1 VWLARDEQS
10 GLDVALKIVPREG
23 KAAARAEREAAAAS
37 RLRHPSCLRAYAFA
51 RDPRHVYIA
60 YEYVPGRTLRELLRA
75 GELDDARAI
84 EAAAQICDGLAHAHG
99 AGILHRDVKPSNV
112 LLAEDTERVS
122 ARLLDFGLARM
133 QEAETL
139 TAQGDVPGTLAY
151 ISPERLRGERATQAA
166 DVWAVGVMLWEAL
179 AGRHP
184 FWTGSM
190 LDTARAIEDGAPPL
204 AELRPDLPK
213 PLLAAV
219 DRSLSPDA
227 ARRPSA
233 LELAHALRSGAAAR
247 RRRSRPSA
255 QADRWRGLGGTGR
268 FPRRRALPNALV
280 HKELAHVAGAAQ
292 AAVFAGWSAL
302 ALPFFPTGWW
312 VGIGLLAGAVTFVRA
327 RLGLAAALAVPVL
340 PLGNISFGLAVAYG
354 IVALAWLVLAAG
366 EPRWGLV
373 AALGPLLGPVA
384 ALGLLPLACLGLRS
398 PVRRA
403 IQCVTGVLLAAVAA
417 GLAHDPLP
425 FTGAR
430 PPLGL
435 GVAGADDPF
444 AVGGSL
450 LRAALAQQALATE
463 ALMLAAVAVVLPVA
477 AGRGRWGAAA
487 AGAFLVAG
495 TLLAVPGAA
504 ALPLVLAGWAI
515 AVVLTLRP
523 KAAT

>member
-1 VWLARDEQS
+1 
-10 GLDVALKIVPREG
+10 
-23 KAAARAEREAAAAS
+23 
-37 RLRHPSCLRAYAFA
+37 
-51 RDPRHVYIA
+51 
-60 YEYVPGRTLRELLRA
+60 
-75 GELDDARAI
+75 
-84 EAAAQICDGLAHAHG
+84 
-99 AGILHRDVKPSNV
+99 
-112 LLAEDTERVS
+112 
-122 ARLLDFGLARM
+122 M

-166 DVWAVGVMLWEAL
+166 DVWGVGVMLWEAL

-219 DRSLSPDA
+219 DRSLSPNPT
-227 ARRPSA
+227 RRPPA
-233 LELAHALRSGAAAR
+233 LELAHALRSGAVAR
-247 RRRSRPSA
+247 RRRN
-255 QADRWRGLGGTGR
+255 RGSTLAI
-268 FPRRRALPNALV
+268 PDA
-280 HKELAHVAGAAQ
+280 LAHKQLGRAAAAAP

-302 ALPFFPTGWW
+302 ALPFFPPGWW
-312 VGIGLLAGAVTFVRA
+312 VGIGVLVGALTLVRG

-340 PLGNISFGLAVAYG
+340 PLGNLSLGLAIAYAAA
-354 IVALAWLVLAAG
+354 ALVWLVLAAG

-403 IQCVTGVLLAAVAA
+403 VQVATGVLLAGVAA

-425 FTGAR
+425 FTGA
-430 PPLGL
+430 PAPLGL
-435 GVAGADDPF
+435 GLAGADDPV
-444 AVGGSL
+444 AVAGSL

-477 AGRGRWGAAA
+477 AQRGRWGAAA

-495 TLLAVPGAA
+495 MLLAVPGAA
-504 ALPLVLAGWAI
+504 ALPLVLAGWAT
-515 AVVLTLRP
+515 AAVLTLRP
-523 KAAT
+523 QTAT